1 MGAACGA
8 ELAADRK
15 LPRRYF
21 NPLTRLTGHRYGAL
35 MAASRTIVFV
45 HGVPETNAIWR
56 PLVEA
61 LGQRDVGEVVAI
73 SPPGFGAPLPDG
85 FEPSMSTYTSW
96 LADQLESIGGDID
109 LVGHDWGAG
118 HVYGLLVNHPELVRT
133 WATDIPG
140 IIHRDYEWHDMAQAW
155 QTPDIGEQV
164 IAGMTGGTVDER
176 AALFVGLD
184 MPDDIAADL
193 AAGLNETMGRCIL
206 PLYREA
212 AQPMMGELGDRVM
225 AAERP
230 PGLVINATADEYVPA
245 SLSNDM
251 AIRLGAEVLQLD
263 GRGHWWMVRDVDEVA
278 DGLIAFWAAN

>member
-1 MGAACGA
+1 
-8 ELAADRK
+8 
-15 LPRRYF
+15 
-21 NPLTRLTGHRYGAL
+21 

-45 HGVPETNAIWR
+45 HGVPETDAIWR
-56 PLVEA
+56 PLIGA
-61 LGQRDVGEVVAI
+61 LEQRDVGEAIVI

-85 FEPSMSTYTSW
+85 FEPSMAAYTSW

-118 HVYGLLVNHPELVRT
+118 HVYGLLANHPGLVRT
-133 WATDIPG
+133 WSTDIAG
-140 IIHRDYEWHDMAQAW
+140 IIHRDYEWHDMAKAW

-176 AALFVGLD
+176 SALFVGLG

-193 AAGLNETMGRCIL
+193 AVGLDETMGRCIL

-212 AQPMMGELGDRVM
+212 AQPTMGKLGDRVV

-245 SLSNDM
+245 DLSIEM
-251 AIRLGAEVLQLD
+251 ATRLGAEILQLD
-263 GRGHWWMVRDVDEVA
+263 GRGHWWMVGDVDEVA